1 MPSNEKSQQTLE
13 PVHVR
18 AGQPSLLTDRPTSS
32 EPVDPALAAQEK
44 PQPVATP
51 AAEQKPPSREVKQAT
66 QPASN
71 SVVPAIIATVII
83 VLGIS
88 ALAVLAYIKTKK

>member
-1 MPSNEKSQQTLE
+1 MPTNEKSQQTLE

-18 AGQPSLLTDRPTSS
+18 AGQPSLPVRHPSN
-32 EPVDPALAAQEK
+32 EPVNPGPAVPEK
-44 PQPVATP
+44 PAPGTAP
-51 AAEQKPPSREVKQAT
+51 AIEQKKPSSQAAKQPPES
-66 QPASN
+66 SN
-71 SVVPAIIATVII
+71 SSVVAAIIATVII